1 METLDDTLVQS
12 EADIARSRDRSA
24 AVELP
29 PAEVPGFEIVRC
41 LGSGAFGSVW
51 LAREANTG
59 KQVAVKF
66 YSHQRGLDWSLLNR
80 EVEKLAVLYT
90 SRNIVNLLEVGWSSA
105 PPYYVMEYLENGS
118 LGEYLADEPP
128 SVLDAVRIGKD
139 VARALVH
146 AHGAGILHCDLKPS
160 NVLLGSD
167 GDARLCDFGQ
177 SRLSNEQ
184 NPALGTLFYMA
195 PEQADLKA
203 VPDARWDVYALGA
216 LMYQMLCG
224 SAPFRTPENEQL
236 LRSAG
241 SLDEKLSIYRRIVRQ
256 SPKPAEH
263 RKRPGVDRR
272 LADIVDRC
280 LGTDPTKRFSNAQAV
295 LDRLE
300 RRDRYRASRPWIA
313 VGLLG
318 PVLLL
323 IAMIIIVSQI
333 MTDAVDST
341 RHEVT
346 QRALESD
353 MLSARILSNSLSE
366 EVTHR
371 TRELDAIAADLDLAD
386 MIIECAPKPY
396 EDRGPLLTILE
407 NYKSAHDQRIDE
419 AQHDTSWF
427 LCDAAGNQIWRSPY
441 NAGTIDKNW
450 AHRDYFHG
458 RSTEYAPGDL
468 PDDLQP
474 IDKPRVS
481 LAFRSSA
488 TKKFMFAVSVPVWDA
503 LGERVVGVL
512 ARTTHLDELRQQF
525 GRRLR
530 GQNDNVDRVI
540 AIVDHR
546 DWILRDHTGL
556 TPELLSPES
565 GAGLDELKLDESVV
579 ERFRP
584 HVDSNGSERPL
595 EIQDDNYA
603 DPLGEIDPE
612 RYGGRWLAAVSAIKG
627 TGWAVIVQERR
638 DLALSPVDEMQRDLT
653 SFGLWAIVI
662 SFALIALIWTVVIRA
677 MSRR

>member
-1 METLDDTLVQS
+1 MDLLDDTLLQS
-12 EADIARSRDRSA
+12 EGDIARSRDRSA
-24 AVELP
+24 AADLP
-29 PAEVPGFEIVRC
+29 PAEVPGFEIVRS

-59 KQVAVKF
+59 KHVAVKF

-90 SRNIVNLLEVGWSSA
+90 SRNIVSLLEVGWSSA

-118 LGEYLADEPP
+118 LGERLAQEPL
-128 SVLDAVRIGKD
+128 SVAESVRIGKD
-139 VARALVH
+139 VAKALVH

-160 NVLLGSD
+160 NVLLGSNE
-167 GDARLCDFGQ
+167 DARLCDFGQ
-177 SRLSNEQ
+177 SRLSDEQ

-216 LMYQMLCG
+216 LIYEMLCG
-224 SAPFRTPENEQL
+224 SAPFRTPENEVL

-241 SLDEKLSIYRRIVRQ
+241 SLEEKLSIYRRVVRQ
-256 SPKPAEH
+256 SPRPTEH
-263 RKRPGVDRR
+263 RKHPHVDRR

-280 LGTDPTKRFSNAQAV
+280 LNTDPTKRFSNAQAV

-333 MTDAVDST
+333 MTGAVEST
-341 RHEVT
+341 RREVT

-371 TRELDAIAADLDLAD
+371 TRELQAIASDAELASK
-386 MIIECAPKPY
+386 IIECAHKPY
-396 EDRGPLLTILE
+396 AERGPLITVLK
-407 NYKSAHDQRIDE
+407 NHKDAHDQRIDDK
-419 AQHDTSWF
+419 QHDTSWF
-427 LCDAAGNQIWRSPY
+427 LCDANGNQIWRSPF
-441 NAGTIDKNW
+441 NRETIDKNW

-458 RSTEYAPGDL
+458 RNTEYAIDDL
-468 PDDLQP
+468 PEDLQP
-474 IDKPRVS
+474 IDKPHVS
-481 LAFRSSA
+481 LAFRSRA
-488 TKKFMFAVSVPVWDA
+488 TNKFMFAISVPVRD
-503 LGERVVGVL
+503 GDKVVGVL

-525 GRRLR
+525 GRRLK
-530 GQNDNVDRVI
+530 GQNDDVNRFI
-540 AIVDHR
+540 AIVDYR

-556 TPELLSPES
+556 TPELLAPKS
-565 GAGLDELKLDESVV
+565 GAGLEELRLDDSVV

-584 HVDSNGSERPL
+584 HVESNGSEKPL
-595 EIQDDNYA
+595 EIRDDNYV
-603 DPLGEIDPE
+603 DPLGEFDPE
-612 RYGGRWLAAVSAIKG
+612 RLGGRRLAAVAEIKG
-627 TGWAVIVQERR
+627 TGWAVIVQESRK
-638 DLALSPVDEMQRDLT
+638 LALQPVDEMQEELT